1 VNGCRLKRVIY
12 RYVAEGGRGV
22 PERDLKTEVGRSKTL
37 LISPRCLYIY
47 VYPGVTILNHILIR
61 RIKESFAVGER
72 DRIASLP
79 SYTRFAHISVYLPL
93 YRADCG
99 ITCIIMGKGKRQRTS
114 DADDGARAKPPPVA
128 TSASQARAGELARDV
143 VVRLSTSLY
152 MSLQTLCIYW

>member
-1 VNGCRLKRVIY
+1 MKRVIY

-22 PERDLKTEVGRSKTL
+22 PERDLKTEVGRSRTL
-37 LISPRCLYIY
+37 LYILYIY